1 MKRNTSRPLTG
12 FARSEQGATS
22 VIIALSLTALLGL
35 AALVVDMGVAYIK
48 TAETQTAADAAV
60 MAAGLMLPVGKDDT
74 ARRAAMEQTVR
85 EYLVKN
91 GVKAETAAEVTF
103 AQEQDG
109 YYHAVGVNVPA
120 TSETGFAKIFGIR
133 EVTFT
138 RGAEARTIPCTTLS
152 DAVPLSVQEETL
164 QEIIAQGNISHVV
177 LKYGK
182 NTGEVVN
189 GAFGA
194 VDLDGVKGGG
204 ANDYYSW
211 LYGGYQGK
219 LHIGDVLPIE
229 SGNMAGPTLA
239 GIRLR
244 YEACTHYRTTGGCT
258 AEHYVAGCP
267 RVMKVPVVVYVSNK
281 EVKLVGFAAFVLE
294 DYHTYAA
301 QGYVIGSYVDMVNIG
316 SADGDVTGTAENF
329 GIYSLTLS
337 K

>member
-1 MKRNTSRPLTG
+1 MKRNTLRPLTG

-164 QEIIAQGNISHVV
+164 QEIIAQGNI
-177 LKYGK
+177 
-182 NTGEVVN
+182 
-189 GAFGA
+189 
-194 VDLDGVKGGG
+194 
-204 ANDYYSW
+204 
-211 LYGGYQGK
+211 
-219 LHIGDVLPIE
+219 
-229 SGNMAGPTLA
+229 
-239 GIRLR
+239 
-244 YEACTHYRTTGGCT
+244 
-258 AEHYVAGCP
+258 
-267 RVMKVPVVVYVSNK
+267 
-281 EVKLVGFAAFVLE
+281 
-294 DYHTYAA
+294 
-301 QGYVIGSYVDMVNIG
+301 
-316 SADGDVTGTAENF
+316 
-329 GIYSLTLS
+329 
-337 K
+337 